1 VRIGLAPKSTFN
13 INTVNL
19 FNTGWYILL
28 HDGMLYSQNGF
39 SGRPYGSAI
48 QNGDVIEV
56 KFNVDAKVI
65 SFVINGVD
73 KGVAFQNVN
82 GELFPALDINEEN
95 VQIEM
100 ME

>member
-1 VRIGLAPKSTFN
+1 VHNGT
-13 INTVNL
+13 
-19 FNTGWYILL
+19 L
-28 HDGMLYSQNGF
+28 HSQYGA
-39 SGRPYGSAI
+39 SGRQYGSAI

-56 KFNVDAKVI
+56 KFNVDAKII

-82 GELFPALDINEEN
+82 GELFPALDIYEEN